1 MVDVQEK
8 HSLTE
13 VDSVYLIYKWIAIN
27 IEIELMG
34 KNEDL
39 SSVYNSGKGTGKGIS
54 ALFNKMCDNLKVEAG
69 SIFGYLKTS
78 GVESEDIITNI
89 DFTWNYLLI
98 DGEYYL
104 IDVSSGTG
112 FFQLTLFTRFYND
125 FFFGTNPEISIRHH
139 FPKDNKWQL
148 LSKPLSFEEF
158 NSQAYLLYF
167 FYLNGLKTISPD
179 TNIIAG
185 NGLSNI
191 ILTYDDSISDILT
204 MVSIED
210 TNNPYNSGM
219 NQGII
224 SNGQIDLKFLLKD
237 VNHNLLSIRVHD
249 YSWEGYM
256 PVAYFKLQVI
266 IDN

>member
-1 MVDVQEK
+1 MLNQMLDVKEK
-8 HSLTE
+8 NSLTK
-13 VDSVYLIYKWIAIN
+13 VDSSYLIYKWIATN

-69 SIFGYLKTS
+69 SKFGYLKTS
-78 GVESEDIITNI
+78 GVESEDIIT
-89 DFTWNYLLI
+89 TWNYILI

-104 IDVSSGTG
+104 IDISSRIG
-112 FFQLTLFTRFYND
+112 FFQLTLFTLFYND
-125 FFFGTNPEISIRHH
+125 FFFGTNPEIFIRHH

-148 LSKPLSFEEF
+148 LSNPLSFEEF

-167 FYLNGLKTISPD
+167 FYLNALKTISPD

-204 MVSIED
+204 MVNIED

-224 SNGQIDLKFLLKD
+224 SN
-237 VNHNLLSIRVHD
+237 
-249 YSWEGYM
+249 
-256 PVAYFKLQVI
+256 
-266 IDN
+266 